1 MRLLILGG
9 GSSQLSLIK
18 KAKKM
23 GHQVVVADYYPDA
36 PGKKIA
42 DFSSLSSTFN
52 PEANL
57 KTALKYQ
64 VDGVLTSGTDQP
76 VYTAAYVAEKLNLKP
91 YLKIETA
98 KAVTNKKI
106 MKNKFLSSGIPT
118 VNFKIIKKNFFD
130 SELKDL
136 NSPYVVKPLD
146 SQGQRGVFKLN
157 SIAQIRE
164 KFEEVLSFSREEEI
178 LVEEYYLSDEITVS
192 GWVKNGETHLLT
204 VTDRL
209 NFESDIHLGICSS
222 HLFPSKY
229 LQDYFRE
236 IKALSQKIVR
246 EFKLKNGPLYFQ
258 FLIGKKGIM
267 VNEIA
272 VRIGGAYEG
281 DFMPVL
287 TGVDILAMMVN
298 LAAGHKIEADKIN
311 NYSLSANKN
320 HLSVQLFF
328 AGPGQ
333 IKKISDL
340 SDLLTL
346 PGVLKADFNYKLGD
360 QIPKIENATARAG
373 YFIVKAKNKEQL
385 KARVKKIYNKLKI
398 IDQNGKNLVL
408 RKIGENF

>member
-1 MRLLILGG
+1 
-9 GSSQLSLIK
+9 
-18 KAKKM
+18 
-23 GHQVVVADYYPDA
+23 
-36 PGKKIA
+36 
-42 DFSSLSSTFN
+42 
-52 PEANL
+52 
-57 KTALKYQ
+57 
-64 VDGVLTSGTDQP
+64 
-76 VYTAAYVAEKLNLKP
+76 
-91 YLKIETA
+91 
-98 KAVTNKKI
+98 

-258 FLIGKKGIM
+258 FLIGKKVLWLMKLLLELEGHMKGI
-267 VNEIA
+267 
-272 VRIGGAYEG
+272 
-281 DFMPVL
+281 L
-287 TGVDILAMMVN
+287 C
-298 LAAGHKIEADKIN
+298 
-311 NYSLSANKN
+311 
-320 HLSVQLFF
+320 LF
-328 AGPGQ
+328 
-333 IKKISDL
+333 
-340 SDLLTL
+340 
-346 PGVLKADFNYKLGD
+346 
-360 QIPKIENATARAG
+360 
-373 YFIVKAKNKEQL
+373 
-385 KARVKKIYNKLKI
+385 
-398 IDQNGKNLVL
+398 
-408 RKIGENF
+408 